1 MHGSHAVDG
10 VLYFVHV
17 EDVFQQFCC
26 FGDGQVLDLWCDAF
40 QGSCQS
46 AEVVS
51 SLFAISV
58 LVILL
63 AIGQSLDFMFQLFDL
78 LFVFLFFGFQIFE
91 LGLGVYSIVTSF
103 VWGQKNRLFYNRR
116 FWVDVVVQTC
126 GMGMI

>member
-26 FGDGQVLDLWCDAF
+26 FGDGQVLDLWCE
-40 QGSCQS
+40 S

-91 LGLGVYSIVTSF
+91 LGLGVYSVVTSF

>member
-1 MHGSHAVDG
+1 M
-10 VLYFVHV
+10 
-17 EDVFQQFCC
+17 
-26 FGDGQVLDLWCDAF
+26 
-40 QGSCQS
+40 
-46 AEVVS
+46 VS

-63 AIGQSLDFMFQLFDL
+63 AIEQSLDFMFQLFDL
-78 LFVFLFFGFQIFE
+78 LFVFLFFGFQVFE